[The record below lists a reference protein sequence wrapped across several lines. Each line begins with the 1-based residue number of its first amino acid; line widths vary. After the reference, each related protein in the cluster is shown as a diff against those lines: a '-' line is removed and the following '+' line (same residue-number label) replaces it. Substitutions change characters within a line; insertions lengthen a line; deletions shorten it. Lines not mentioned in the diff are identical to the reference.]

1 MSCQATARR
10 PPGGLTARSAAL
22 AEAVHLG
29 QIRAVRSLGL
39 VVMVVAATAFAQV
52 DEYATPEFPH
62 ADAGV
67 EAPPSPPPLVDSPP
81 AITPAPATKPVDKG
95 PPKEPRWNRLTGSG
109 IGLIS
114 GWKNYSVGLEFF
126 LGVNFGTPTIDGPKR
141 EVSGVLIVPGL
152 EVLWGRL
159 SGPVCNGSEL
169 CGQQWGGGL
178 GVRIGHATGLA
189 RHDGTIRLNRFIF
202 GELSATAAS
211 VNVPPA
217 PLTQGARWGE
227 GVFRLRGGVQLNASS
242 LSNLEANGVI
252 IHLTGHVEYVAFH
265 VATQGVQVGAAFGL
279 AF

>member
-1 MSCQATARR
+1 M
-10 PPGGLTARSAAL
+10 
-22 AEAVHLG
+22 
-29 QIRAVRSLGL
+29 RSLGF
-39 VVMVVAATAFAQV
+39 VVMVVATTAFAQV
-52 DEYATPEFPH
+52 DEYATPEFPR

-67 EAPPSPPPLVDSPP
+67 DGPPSAPPLVDSSP
-81 AITPAPATKPVDKG
+81 ANTPAPPPATVDKG

-114 GWKNYSVGLEFF
+114 GLKNYSVGLEFF
-126 LGVNFGTPTIDGPKR
+126 VGVNFGTPTIDGPKR
-141 EVSGVLIVPGL
+141 EVSGVVFVPGL

-178 GVRIGHATGLA
+178 ALRVGHMTGRA
-189 RHDGTIRLNRFIF
+189 RHDGTVRMNRFLF
-202 GELSATAAS
+202 GELSASGVS

-242 LSNLEANGVI
+242 SSNVEANGVI
-252 IHLTGHVEYVAFH
+252 LHLTGHVEYVAFH
-265 VATQGVQVGAAFGL
+265 LATQGVQVGAAFGL

>member
-1 MSCQATARR
+1 MRR
-10 PPGGLTARSAAL
+10 FGF
-22 AEAVHLG
+22 
-29 QIRAVRSLGL
+29 
-39 VVMVVAATAFAQV
+39 VVFVVAATAFAQV
-52 DEYATPEFPH
+52 DEYATPEFSR

-67 EAPPSPPPLVDSPP
+67 EAPSSAPPLVDAAP
-81 AITPAPATKPVDKG
+81 AITPAPTSVDQG

-109 IGLIS
+109 IGVIS
-114 GWKNYSVGLEFF
+114 GFRNYTVGLEFF
-126 LGVNFGTPTIDGPKR
+126 LGVNFGTPTLDGPKR

-152 EVLWGRL
+152 EVLWGRI
-159 SGPVCNGSEL
+159 SGPICNGSEL

-178 GVRIGHATGLA
+178 GLRVGHMTGIA
-189 RHDGTIRLNRFIF
+189 RHDGSVRLKRFLF

-242 LSNLEANGVI
+242 LSNVEANGVI

-265 VATQGVQVGAAFGL
+265 LATQGVQLGAAFGL